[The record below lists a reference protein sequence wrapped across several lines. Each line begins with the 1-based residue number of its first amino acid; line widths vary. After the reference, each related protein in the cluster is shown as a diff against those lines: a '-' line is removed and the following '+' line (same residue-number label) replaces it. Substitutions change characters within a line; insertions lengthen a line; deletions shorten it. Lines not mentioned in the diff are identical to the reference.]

1 MYKIMVKPVRL
12 EAEEKLTLKHIAAYK
27 VNNISNG
34 ELFPENIDLEKH
46 PGNVC
51 VVVIDQL
58 RRCCYVLY
66 NCVWN

>member
-1 MYKIMVKPVRL
+1 MVKPVRL